1 MTCSKLD
8 AKRPPEGKAICEV
21 VGSDDLETQ
30 KSKMKC
36 DIQRRPPQKKKYIY
50 ICIYIICMCILYI
63 YCMPEGPD
71 LILDKNMHC
80 INLHIY
86 TCISIAFGTM

>member
-1 MTCSKLD
+1 
-8 AKRPPEGKAICEV
+8 
-21 VGSDDLETQ
+21 
-30 KSKMKC
+30 MKC
-36 DIQRRPPQKKKYIY
+36 DIQRRPPPKKNIYIY
-50 ICIYIICMCILYI
+50 NMYICVYYVYIYI

-71 LILDKNMHC
+71 LNLDKNMHC